1 MNDVAAAPAPAAL
14 QSRQR
19 DVRIDFLRGLALIFI
34 FVDHVPDSLFS
45 LVTPRSY
52 AFADAAEL
60 FFFLSGFVAAM
71 VYGRIAG
78 REGAVA
84 ATRKIW
90 RRAFVLYGAQLLLFA
105 FVLAEISL
113 AVAATGHAILQRHF
127 RFDAMLTEPGA
138 ALTHAM
144 LLRYQP
150 AYLDIL
156 PLYVLFLAAFPLV
169 LMGLARNLW
178 LVLLPSAALWL
189 GVQIWAVTLHT
200 YPSGDGWFF
209 NPLAWQFLF
218 VLGAALGHPRLRD
231 GWRFTKNLWLVRGAL
246 LFAGLA
252 ALVQIPEALRM
263 LWPGIASL
271 RPDSLP
277 FDKSALEPLRIISF
291 LSLALLAARYM
302 PDGARLARRLPGRL
316 LISCGRNSL
325 QIFSAGV
332 VLAVAGGIVAEETGH
347 SLLIQFIVSLAG
359 IAALCALARYL
370 DGRARGGVWLRLMR
384 RLQPA

>member
-1 MNDVAAAPAPAAL
+1 M
-14 QSRQR
+14 
-19 DVRIDFLRGLALIFI
+19 
-34 FVDHVPDSLFS
+34 
-45 LVTPRSY
+45 VTPRSY

-113 AVAATGHAILQRHF
+113 AVAATGHAIHQRHF

-138 ALTHAM
+138 ALTHAI

-178 LVLLPSAALWL
+178 LVLVPSAALWP
-189 GVQIWAVTLHT
+189 GVQIWAVTLPP
-200 YPSGDGWFF
+200 YPSGGGWFF
-209 NPLAWQFLF
+209 NPLAWPFLF
-218 VLGAALGHPRLRD
+218 VLGAAPGHPPPPGGRRGRKGPRHGPPTRHSGSAAQDARPGRKRSRD
-231 GWRFTKNLWLVRGAL
+231 ASVQLGRWRAGRAGPALGAI
-246 LFAGLA
+246 
-252 ALVQIPEALRM
+252 Q
-263 LWPGIASL
+263 
-271 RPDSLP
+271 
-277 FDKSALEPLRIISF
+277 
-291 LSLALLAARYM
+291 AAR
-302 PDGARLARRLPGRL
+302 G
-316 LISCGRNSL
+316 
-325 QIFSAGV
+325 
-332 VLAVAGGIVAEETGH
+332 
-347 SLLIQFIVSLAG
+347 
-359 IAALCALARYL
+359 
-370 DGRARGGVWLRLMR
+370 
-384 RLQPA
+384 